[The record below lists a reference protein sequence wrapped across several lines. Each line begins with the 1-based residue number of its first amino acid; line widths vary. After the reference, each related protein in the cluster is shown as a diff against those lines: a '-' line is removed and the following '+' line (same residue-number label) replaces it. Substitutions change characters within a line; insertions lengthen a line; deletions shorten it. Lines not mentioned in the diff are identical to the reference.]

1 MSGRIKPLQWDL
13 MTATERYA
21 CLNQFDL
28 SDLGYK
34 SIWVDLP
41 WCRLPYEVQDC
52 LKALGQ

>member
-1 MSGRIKPLQWDL
+1 MSRLKPLQWDL
-13 MTATERYA
+13 MTAAQRYA